1 MGAKEDAKELEKSLR
16 ATNAL
21 LKQQV
26 EIRSSIEG
34 VSAQERAGQ
43 AENIQLLKEQLAA
56 LKTRSDTDE
65 DVLQSIK
72 NQIEL
77 TEKLNDELGKQY
89 TARGRIVG
97 EVRKEYLQTK
107 RFMGTQA
114 AIYNYAEKIAH
125 EYRDIAR
132 DVGLTREQTRGIGH
146 AFRAALPEVL
156 AMGGEMTD
164 LTNTY
169 TSFMEATGRKRFF
182 DDDDLITINAIGRA
196 TKMLPE
202 DVSKMGETFD
212 LMGHNVETMNQTL
225 IDVYDASQKAGL
237 NSTKVLK
244 TLQTNLKS
252 MSTYSFSNG
261 VRGMTE
267 MARQAVKMRIDV
279 SDVLGMADKF
289 YQPEAAIEAAANLQM
304 LGGDIAKAFGDPFE
318 TMYLARN
325 KPEELAKKLQD
336 MTENMLQF
344 NEVTGEYELP
354 AEARM
359 QLKSAGD
366 QLGIN
371 VDKMVEM
378 SRQASKIKDI
388 KMNIDGNAFDDEVRE
403 GIAGM
408 AKMKDGNWVVDFT
421 SPSGEKT
428 EIDINN
434 TEDLRSAVDQGLLDT
449 QKSDTDLFREIALN
463 TQTMSERIQ
472 NRGESNRAL
481 MTSAIDYHAMYEDAL
496 GPAMAEM
503 QMATSKE
510 VSKFAEENAT
520 FTKKALESTE
530 YMKGIAK
537 EVKDFITN
545 PNNVPLPPNL
555 KGKGNANTPNG
566 GGGGGGANVPDP
578 TDLNVP
584 AGPLNNFISQNMN
597 VNGNATI
604 TLQADPALMALI
616 GKDNANILKEAIKV
630 TAMGDEVVI
639 PGSTNFLNLI
649 TWNTTS

>member
-21 LKQQV
+21 SKQQI